1 MMKIDELTNQIA
13 RLESV
18 NDQLKSEISYVDDIL
33 KLAGFNEGIKSLKS
47 AAAEV
52 IDLSHENILEL
63 N

>member
-1 MMKIDELTNQIA
+1 MKIDELTNQIA

-33 KLAGFNEGIKSLKS
+33 KLAGFKEGVKSLKS